1 MGVGSLLLVRV
12 KATSGYGPVAWPF
25 VMIGV
30 GYGLT
35 STPMAAAVLG
45 AVPSERA
52 GMASATNIT
61 ARVTGGVFGIAVLGA
76 LLPTTAG
83 VAGGH
88 AFTAGLHNALI
99 VAGVVA
105 LAGAALAAAFIHT
118 PATGHPQ
125 ANHQPSSDRRP

>member
-12 KATSGYGPVAWPF
+12 DVTSGYGPVVWPF

-76 LLPTTAG
+76 FLPTTTG
-83 VAGGH
+83 VAGGGP
-88 AFTAGLHNALI
+88 AFAAGLHSALI

-105 LAGAALAAAFIHT
+105 LAGAALGAAFIH
-118 PATGHPQ
+118 PRRRHPRG
-125 ANHQPSSDRRP
+125 SGGVGG